1 MDKLCRLCYQHDDVP
16 ESAKIPDCYE
26 PRMSSKYFRA
36 TMRVY
41 KGTYQSRPVAVHV
54 PMPYLTKRDGWR
66 KVGSIVIFD
75 PTGDFF

>member
-1 MDKLCRLCYQHDDVP
+1 MCRLCYQHNDVP
-16 ESAKIPDCYE
+16 ESAKIADCYE
-26 PRMSSKYFRA
+26 PGTSIEYFKI

-54 PMPYLTKRDGWR
+54 LEPYLTTRDGWR

>member
-1 MDKLCRLCYQHDDVP
+1 MCRLCYQHDDVP
-16 ESAKIPDCYE
+16 ESAKIADCYKPE
-26 PRMSSKYFRA
+26 TSFEYLRT

-41 KGTYQSRPVAVHV
+41 KGTYQSRLVAVHV
-54 PMPYLTKRDGWR
+54 LRSHLTERDGWR